1 MCLTQLEKDHTRC
14 FTVHLCSHLFS
25 SGADKRDEMFFF
37 CFVLKLLPAPA
48 SQDTRRSLREALV
61 CLANSFNHL
70 PLLRLFAWL
79 AAELTWLPGWLA
91 PFLTGLSLAV
101 RSHAARASL
110 RQGWRETAGLL
121 RVWKVGSLLD
131 FSLCLVWWSI
141 RWEQGKSVPTCP
153 SAQTTDC
160 HYCAASMTLHTWL
173 VYGFGFILVWT
184 LCFARGRWDVFF
196 GMKIC
201 VVGLLEKR
209 TKWAMCVCVC
219 GLR

>member
-1 MCLTQLEKDHTRC
+1 MLDPIGKGPHSLLH
-14 FTVHLCSHLFS
+14 CSSVFS
-25 SGADKRDEMFFF
+25 FVFFRSWQERWDVFF

-61 CLANSFNHL
+61 CLANSFNHP
-70 PLLRLFAWL
+70 PLLCLFAWL

-184 LCFARGRWDVFF
+184 LCFARGR
-196 GMKIC
+196 
-201 VVGLLEKR
+201 
-209 TKWAMCVCVC
+209 
-219 GLR
+219 